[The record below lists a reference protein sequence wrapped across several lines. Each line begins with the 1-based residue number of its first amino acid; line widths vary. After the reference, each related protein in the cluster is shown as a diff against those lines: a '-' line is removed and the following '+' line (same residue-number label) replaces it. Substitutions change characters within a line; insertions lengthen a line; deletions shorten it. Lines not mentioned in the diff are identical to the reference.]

1 MTRELNV
8 DRVLEDWLAEGPSRL
23 SDTLVQQTIA
33 QLDHVP
39 QRRTLPL
46 RGSERMH
53 RLLLT
58 ATGLAAVIAIV
69 AMALPTILDRS
80 GMGAPPDG
88 VPFTSERHGYT
99 VVLPDG
105 FRGWTRI
112 ERPGTWE
119 LGEFFDAS
127 TNSGA
132 DDFELRSPTDGP
144 ALYVYLSSQP
154 IPTWMTFED
163 WAAGH
168 DAANRAEVP
177 CFEPEGALGTV
188 VVDGEPARSGTWT
201 CENFSD
207 SGVAWTTVQTLVAH
221 NGRGYAIYVWPAEQG
236 DAMPPL
242 AELEAA
248 AADWLSRFSFTN

>member
-23 SDTLVQQTIA
+23 SDQAVQQTIA
-33 QLDHVP
+33 QLDDIP

-58 ATGLAAVIAIV
+58 ATGLAAVIALV
-69 AMALPTILDRS
+69 AVALPLFLGRS
-80 GMGAPPDG
+80 GLGGPPDG
-88 VPFTSERHGYT
+88 VHFTSERHGYT

-119 LGEFFDAS
+119 LGDFFDTS

-132 DDFELRSPTDGP
+132 DDYELRNPTSGP

-168 DAANRAEVP
+168 DAANRGEAA
-177 CFEPEGALGTV
+177 CFEPEAALRTI
-188 VVDGEPARSGTWT
+188 VVDGEQARSGAWT
-201 CENFSD
+201 CPDFAD
-207 SGVAWTTVQTLVAH
+207 SGDAWTTIQTLVAH

-248 AADWLSRFSFTN
+248 AADWLSRFSFTD